1 MSLIIYF
8 LLLNI
13 FYSSFIIGFKRRQ
26 VLHEVYILKQGTYI
40 HFCSSVGTAVS
51 QLSFRTYLDVIVS
64 GNTPG
69 KICRKLML
77 ISQPK
82 VSVSLLE
89 CVLISDDKY
98 FLLFNLPK
106 LKKIY
111 ILFPEPEACIFTKT
125 QRCS

>member
-1 MSLIIYF
+1 M
-8 LLLNI
+8 
-13 FYSSFIIGFKRRQ
+13 
-26 VLHEVYILKQGTYI
+26 HEVYILKQGTYI
-40 HFCSSVGTAVS
+40 HFCSSAGTAVS
-51 QLSFRTYLDVIVS
+51 QLRFRTYLDVIVS

-69 KICRKLML
+69 KICRKSML

-106 LKKIY
+106 LKKNI
-111 ILFPEPEACIFTKT
+111 IFCFLNQKHVFSPKLKDV
-125 QRCS
+125 RNSLIVNRVSSNRYGNIDFNH